1 MLYFGGSFH
10 NVSLS
15 TQSTAARST
24 WCAKRGNPSVNEWT
38 FIAILAV
45 ISVITPMAPIMIG
58 RLIGPSKPNREK
70 NSTYECGV
78 ETVGDTWV
86 QFKVQYYIF
95 ALVFLVFDIEVVFL
109 FPWAVAY
116 NHLTLFGVVA
126 GVIFIVTLAEALV
139 YAWRKGALEWL

>member
-1 MLYFGGSFH
+1 MS
-10 NVSLS
+10 
-15 TQSTAARST
+15 
-24 WCAKRGNPSVNEWT
+24 EWT
-38 FIAILAV
+38 FIALLFIISLILPAV
-45 ISVITPMAPIMIG
+45 PIMIG
-58 RLIGPSKPNREK
+58 RILGPRKPNPEK

-116 NHLTLFGVVA
+116 NQLPLFGVVA
-126 GVIFIVTLAEALV
+126 GIVFIVTLAEALI
-139 YAWRKGALEWL
+139 YAWRKGALEWI